1 MTPRGPP
8 TAPPLPRYS
17 LDALGQVMEAP
28 PPRRHVHVAMHHR
41 HDLEQVKTSL
51 RIQCKPTHT
60 CQLQILCP
68 QNPSKGGLADEDAGE
83 TRRGSASAGPSRGP
97 ATGLGPEVVPPKQR
111 RGAEGLAWECPAP
124 LIVTKCHKTRG
135 ITDAHT
141 LTMGKK
147 TSHRYQQ
154 LAQTHRLSWQRRRW
168 PCATPW
174 GTAAPGTAARSV
186 A

>member
-1 MTPRGPP
+1 M
-8 TAPPLPRYS
+8 PPLPRYS

-28 PPRRHVHVAMHHR
+28 PPGRLVHVAMHHR
-41 HDLEQVKTSL
+41 PDLEQVKTSL

-124 LIVTKCHKTRG
+124 LIVTNCHKTRG
-135 ITDAHT
+135 IIDAHT
-141 LTMGKK
+141 LTMGEKNK
-147 TSHRYQQ
+147 PQVSATGANSQTE
-154 LAQTHRLSWQRRRW
+154 LAKEKVALRHPPGYGR
-168 PCATPW
+168 PW
-174 GTAAPGTAARSV
+174 NGCPLGHVKLRKQ
-186 A
+186 